1 MHGLEDS
8 IAVQVGGEGAG
19 AAHDMHMHIEF
30 SGSLLV

>member
-19 AAHDMHMHIEF
+19 AAHDMHIEF